1 MEYAIE
7 TENLV
12 KIYGDQKSGVKAL
25 NGINLKVPKGSIFGL
40 LGPNGSGKS
49 TLISILVGLLLPTSG
64 SAKVLGYDVVRQS
77 VEIRKKVGLLPEGFG
92 LYEYMT
98 ALDNLVFLGLLDD
111 MPQNEAKK
119 KALEILEVVGLGDKA
134 NTKVSTFSRG
144 MLQRLGIAQA
154 LLKDPELLIFD
165 EPTVALDPDGAAQFR
180 SLVQKLGK
188 EGKTILMSTHLLH
201 EVGMICTHSAIIK
214 KGKILAQ
221 GSIEE
226 LSQIVKAN
234 KGYVYEIQVKV
245 GGAALLEEV
254 KSLSEVKEAS
264 LSNNKVTIVAKSDIA
279 SVLLNLIS
287 KGKYQV
293 EALVPINPSWEDVY
307 HFYQGE
313 EKEVVAQ

>member
-12 KIYGDQKSGVKAL
+12 KVYGDKKSEVRAL
-25 NGINLKVPKGSIFGL
+25 DGINLKVPKGSIFGL
-40 LGPNGSGKS
+40 LGPNGAGKS

-64 SAKVLGYDVVRQS
+64 SAKVLGFDVVRQS
-77 VEIRKKVGLLPEGFG
+77 VEIRKRVGLLPEGFG

-98 ALDNLVFLGLLDD
+98 ALENLTFLGLLDD
-111 MPQNEAKK
+111 MPPNEVKK
-119 KALEILEVVGLGDKA
+119 KALEVLEVVGLGDKA

-180 SLVQKLGK
+180 SLVQKFGK
-188 EGKTILMSTHLLH
+188 EGKTIVMSTHLLH
-201 EVGMICTHSAIIK
+201 EVGMICTHSAIIR

-226 LSQIVKAN
+226 LSQAVKAS
-234 KGYVYEIQVKV
+234 KGYTYEIKV
-245 GGAALLEEV
+245 MAGGAMLLEEV
-254 KSLSEVKEAS
+254 KSLPEVKEVT
-264 LSNNKVTIVAKSDIA
+264 LTNNTLKIVAKNDVGSKLFA
-279 SVLLNLIS
+279 LIN

-293 EALVPINPSWEDVY
+293 ESLTPINPSWEDVY
-307 HFYQGE
+307 HFYQDE

>member
-1 MEYAIE
+1 MEYVIE

-12 KIYGDQKSGVKAL
+12 KVYGDKKSEVRAL
-25 NGINLKVPKGSIFGL
+25 DGINLKVPKGSIFGL
-40 LGPNGSGKS
+40 LGPNGAGKS

-64 SAKVLGYDVVRQS
+64 SAKVLGFDVVRQS
-77 VEIRKKVGLLPEGFG
+77 VEIRKRVGLLPEGFG

-98 ALDNLVFLGLLDD
+98 ALENLTFLGLLDD
-111 MPQNEAKK
+111 MPPNEVKK
-119 KALEILEVVGLGDKA
+119 KALEVLEVVGLGDKA

-180 SLVQKLGK
+180 SLVQKFGK
-188 EGKTILMSTHLLH
+188 EGKTIVMSTHLLH
-201 EVGMICTHSAIIK
+201 EVGMICTHSAIIR

-226 LSQIVKAN
+226 LSQAVKAS
-234 KGYVYEIQVKV
+234 KGYTYEIKV
-245 GGAALLEEV
+245 MAGGAMLLEEV
-254 KSLSEVKEAS
+254 KSLSEVKEVT
-264 LSNNKVTIVAKSDIA
+264 LTNNTLKIVAKNDVGSKLFA
-279 SVLLNLIS
+279 LIN

-293 EALVPINPSWEDVY
+293 ESLTPINPSWEDVY

-313 EKEVVAQ
+313 EKEAVAQ

>member
-1 MEYAIE
+1 MEYVIE

-12 KIYGDQKSGVKAL
+12 KVYGDKKSEVRAL
-25 NGINLKVPKGSIFGL
+25 DGINLKVPKGSIFGL
-40 LGPNGSGKS
+40 LGPNGAGKS

-64 SAKVLGYDVVRQS
+64 SAKVLGFDVVRQS
-77 VEIRKKVGLLPEGFG
+77 VEIRKRVGLLPEGFG

-98 ALDNLVFLGLLDD
+98 ALENLTFLGLLDD
-111 MPQNEAKK
+111 MPPNEVKK
-119 KALEILEVVGLGDKA
+119 KALEVLEVVGLGDKA

-165 EPTVALDPDGAAQFR
+165 EPTVALDPDGAVQFR
-180 SLVQKLGK
+180 SLVQKFGK
-188 EGKTILMSTHLLH
+188 EGKTIVMSTHLLH
-201 EVGMICTHSAIIK
+201 EVGMICTHSAIIR

-226 LSQIVKAN
+226 LSQAVKAS
-234 KGYVYEIQVKV
+234 KGYTYEIKV
-245 GGAALLEEV
+245 MAGGAMLLEEV
-254 KSLSEVKEAS
+254 KSLPEVKEVT
-264 LSNNKVTIVAKSDIA
+264 LTNNTLKIVAKNDVGSKLFA
-279 SVLLNLIS
+279 LIN

-293 EALVPINPSWEDVY
+293 ESLTPINPSWEDVY
-307 HFYQGE
+307 HFYQDE

>member
-12 KIYGDQKSGVKAL
+12 KVYGDKKSEVRAL
-25 NGINLKVPKGSIFGL
+25 DGINLKVPKGSIFGL
-40 LGPNGSGKS
+40 LGPNGAGKS

-64 SAKVLGYDVVRQS
+64 SAKVLGFDVVRQS
-77 VEIRKKVGLLPEGFG
+77 VEIRKRVGLLPEGFG

-98 ALDNLVFLGLLDD
+98 ALENLTFLGLLDD
-111 MPQNEAKK
+111 MPPNEVKK
-119 KALEILEVVGLGDKA
+119 KALEVLEVVGLGDKA

-180 SLVQKLGK
+180 SLVQKFGK
-188 EGKTILMSTHLLH
+188 EGKTIVMSTHLLH
-201 EVGMICTHSAIIK
+201 EVGMICTHSAIIR

-226 LSQIVKAN
+226 LSQVVKAS
-234 KGYVYEIQVKV
+234 KGYTYEIKV
-245 GGAALLEEV
+245 MAGGAMLLEEV
-254 KSLSEVKEAS
+254 KSLSEVKEVT
-264 LSNNKVTIVAKSDIA
+264 LTNNTLKIVAKNDVGSKLFA
-279 SVLLNLIS
+279 LIN
-287 KGKYQV
+287 KGKYRV
-293 EALVPINPSWEDVY
+293 ESLTPINPSWEDVY
-307 HFYQGE
+307 HFYQDE

>member
-1 MEYAIE
+1 MEYVIE

-12 KIYGDQKSGVKAL
+12 KVYGDKKSEVRAL
-25 NGINLKVPKGSIFGL
+25 DGINLKVPKGSIFGL
-40 LGPNGSGKS
+40 LGPNGAGKS

-64 SAKVLGYDVVRQS
+64 SAKVLGFDVVRQS
-77 VEIRKKVGLLPEGFG
+77 VEIRKRVGLLPEGFG

-98 ALDNLVFLGLLDD
+98 ALENLTFLGLLDD
-111 MPQNEAKK
+111 MPPNEVKK
-119 KALEILEVVGLGDKA
+119 KALEVLEVVGLGDKA

-180 SLVQKLGK
+180 SLVQKFGK
-188 EGKTILMSTHLLH
+188 EGKTIVMSTHLLH
-201 EVGMICTHSAIIK
+201 EVGMICTHSAIIR

-226 LSQIVKAN
+226 LSQVVKAS
-234 KGYVYEIQVKV
+234 KGYTYEIKV
-245 GGAALLEEV
+245 MAGGAMLLEEV
-254 KSLSEVKEAS
+254 KSLPEVKEVT
-264 LSNNKVTIVAKSDIA
+264 LTNNTLKIVAKNDVGSKLFA
-279 SVLLNLIS
+279 LIN

-293 EALVPINPSWEDVY
+293 ESLTPINPSWEDVY

>member
-1 MEYAIE
+1 MEYVIE

-12 KIYGDQKSGVKAL
+12 KVYGDKKSEVRAL
-25 NGINLKVPKGSIFGL
+25 DGINLKVPKGSIFGL
-40 LGPNGSGKS
+40 LGPNGAGKS

-64 SAKVLGYDVVRQS
+64 SAKVLGFDVVRQS
-77 VEIRKKVGLLPEGFG
+77 VEIRKRVGLLPEGFG

-98 ALDNLVFLGLLDD
+98 ALENLTFLGLLDD
-111 MPQNEAKK
+111 MPPNEVKK
-119 KALEILEVVGLGDKA
+119 KALEVLEVVGLGDKA

-180 SLVQKLGK
+180 SLVQKFGK
-188 EGKTILMSTHLLH
+188 EGKTIVMSTHLLH
-201 EVGMICTHSAIIK
+201 EVGMICTHSAIIR

-226 LSQIVKAN
+226 LSQAVKAS
-234 KGYVYEIQVKV
+234 KGYTYEIKV
-245 GGAALLEEV
+245 MAGGAMLLEEV
-254 KSLSEVKEAS
+254 KSLPEVKEVT
-264 LSNNKVTIVAKSDIA
+264 LTNNTLKIVAKNDVGSKLFA
-279 SVLLNLIS
+279 LIN

-293 EALVPINPSWEDVY
+293 ESLTPINPSWEDVY

>member
-1 MEYAIE
+1 MEYVIE

-12 KIYGDQKSGVKAL
+12 KVYGDKKSEVRAL
-25 NGINLKVPKGSIFGL
+25 DGINLKVPKGSIFGL
-40 LGPNGSGKS
+40 LGPNGAGKS

-64 SAKVLGYDVVRQS
+64 SAKVLGFDVVRQS
-77 VEIRKKVGLLPEGFG
+77 VEIRKRVGLLPEGFG

-98 ALDNLVFLGLLDD
+98 ALENLTFLGLLDD
-111 MPQNEAKK
+111 MPPNEVKK
-119 KALEILEVVGLGDKA
+119 KALEVLEVVGLGDKA

-180 SLVQKLGK
+180 SLVQKFGK
-188 EGKTILMSTHLLH
+188 EGKTIVMSTHLLH
-201 EVGMICTHSAIIK
+201 EVGMICTHSAIIR

-226 LSQIVKAN
+226 LSQVVKAS
-234 KGYVYEIQVKV
+234 KGYTYEIKV
-245 GGAALLEEV
+245 MAGGAMLLEEV
-254 KSLSEVKEAS
+254 KSLSEVKEVT
-264 LSNNKVTIVAKSDIA
+264 LTNNTLKIVAKNDVGSKLFA
-279 SVLLNLIS
+279 LIN
-287 KGKYQV
+287 KGKYRV
-293 EALVPINPSWEDVY
+293 ESLTPINPSWEDVY
-307 HFYQGE
+307 HFYQDE

>member
-12 KIYGDQKSGVKAL
+12 KVYGDKKSEVRALDGV
-25 NGINLKVPKGSIFGL
+25 NLKVPKGSIFGL

-64 SAKVLGYDVVRQS
+64 SAKVLGFDVIRQS
-77 VEIRKKVGLLPEGFG
+77 VEIRKRVGLLPEGFG

-98 ALDNLVFLGLLDD
+98 ALENLTFLGLLDD
-111 MPQNEAKK
+111 IPPNEVKK
-119 KALEILEVVGLGDKA
+119 KALEVLEIVGLSDRA
-134 NTKVSTFSRG
+134 NAKVSTFSRG

-180 SLVQKLGK
+180 SLVQKIGK
-188 EGKTILMSTHLLH
+188 EGKTIVMSTHLLH
-201 EVGMICTHSAIIK
+201 EVGMICTHSAIIR

-226 LSQIVKAN
+226 LSQVVKAS
-234 KGYVYEIQVKV
+234 KGYTYEIKV
-245 GGAALLEEV
+245 IAEGAMLLEEV
-254 KSLSEVKEAS
+254 KSLPEVKEVT
-264 LSNNKVTIVAKSDIA
+264 LTNNTLTVVAKNDIGSKLFA
-279 SVLLNLIS
+279 LIN
-287 KGKYQV
+287 KGKFQV
-293 EALVPINPSWEDVY
+293 ESLTPKNPSWEDIY

-313 EKEVVAQ
+313 ERGVVAQ

>member
-1 MEYAIE
+1 MEYVIE

-12 KIYGDQKSGVKAL
+12 KVYGDKKSEVRAL
-25 NGINLKVPKGSIFGL
+25 DGINLKVPKGSIFGL
-40 LGPNGSGKS
+40 LGPNGAGKS

-64 SAKVLGYDVVRQS
+64 SAKVLGFDVVRQS
-77 VEIRKKVGLLPEGFG
+77 VEIRKRVGLLPEGFG

-98 ALDNLVFLGLLDD
+98 ALENLTFLGLLDD
-111 MPQNEAKK
+111 MPPNEVKK
-119 KALEILEVVGLGDKA
+119 KALEVLEVVGLGDKA

-180 SLVQKLGK
+180 SLVQKFGK
-188 EGKTILMSTHLLH
+188 EGKTIVMSTHLLH
-201 EVGMICTHSAIIK
+201 EVGMICTHSAIIR

-226 LSQIVKAN
+226 LSQAVKAS
-234 KGYVYEIQVKV
+234 KGYTYEIKV
-245 GGAALLEEV
+245 MAGGAMLLEEV
-254 KSLSEVKEAS
+254 KSLSEVKEVT
-264 LSNNKVTIVAKSDIA
+264 LTNNTLKIVAKNDVGSKLFA
-279 SVLLNLIS
+279 LIN

-293 EALVPINPSWEDVY
+293 ESLTPINPSWEDVY

>member
-12 KIYGDQKSGVKAL
+12 KVYGDKKSEVRAL
-25 NGINLKVPKGSIFGL
+25 DGINLKVPKGSIFGL
-40 LGPNGSGKS
+40 LGPNGAGKS

-64 SAKVLGYDVVRQS
+64 SAKVLGFDVVRQS
-77 VEIRKKVGLLPEGFG
+77 VEIRKRVGLLPEGFG

-98 ALDNLVFLGLLDD
+98 ALENLTFLGLLDD
-111 MPQNEAKK
+111 MPPNEVKK
-119 KALEILEVVGLGDKA
+119 KALEVLEVVGLGDKA

-180 SLVQKLGK
+180 SLVQKFGK
-188 EGKTILMSTHLLH
+188 EGKTIVMSTHLLH
-201 EVGMICTHSAIIK
+201 EVGMICTHSAIIR

-226 LSQIVKAN
+226 LSQAVKAS
-234 KGYVYEIQVKV
+234 KGYTYEIKV
-245 GGAALLEEV
+245 MAGGAMLLEEV
-254 KSLSEVKEAS
+254 KSLSEVKEVT
-264 LSNNKVTIVAKSDIA
+264 LTNNTLKIVAKNDVGSKLFA
-279 SVLLNLIS
+279 LIN

-293 EALVPINPSWEDVY
+293 ESLTPINPSWEDVY

>member
-1 MEYAIE
+1 MEYVIE

-12 KIYGDQKSGVKAL
+12 KVYGDKKSEVRAL
-25 NGINLKVPKGSIFGL
+25 DGINLKVPKGSIFGL
-40 LGPNGSGKS
+40 LGPNGAGKS

-64 SAKVLGYDVVRQS
+64 SAKVLGFDVVRQS
-77 VEIRKKVGLLPEGFG
+77 VEIRKRVGLLPEGFG

-98 ALDNLVFLGLLDD
+98 ALENLTFLGLLDD
-111 MPQNEAKK
+111 MPPNEVKK
-119 KALEILEVVGLGDKA
+119 KALEVLEVVGLGDKA

-165 EPTVALDPDGAAQFR
+165 EPTVALDPYGAAQFR
-180 SLVQKLGK
+180 SLVQKFGK
-188 EGKTILMSTHLLH
+188 EGKTIVMSTHLLH
-201 EVGMICTHSAIIK
+201 EVGMICTHSAIIR

-226 LSQIVKAN
+226 LSQEVKAS
-234 KGYVYEIQVKV
+234 KGYTYEIKV
-245 GGAALLEEV
+245 MAGGAMLLEEV
-254 KSLSEVKEAS
+254 KSLSEVKEVT
-264 LSNNKVTIVAKSDIA
+264 LTNNTLKIVAKNDVGSKLFA
-279 SVLLNLIS
+279 LIN

-293 EALVPINPSWEDVY
+293 ESLTPINPSWEDVY